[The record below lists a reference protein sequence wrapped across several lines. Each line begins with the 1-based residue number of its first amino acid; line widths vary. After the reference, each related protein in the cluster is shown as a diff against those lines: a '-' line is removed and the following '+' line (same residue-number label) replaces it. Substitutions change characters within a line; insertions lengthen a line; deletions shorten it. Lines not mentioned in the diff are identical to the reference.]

1 MADVMTRRLMC
12 RGAPNLGWELRL
24 GGEVVVNSRD
34 CSGIGN
40 VDEKG
45 VVVVVTREGGGGGD
59 KGLEAP
65 GMPPDARDHV
75 RR

>member
-1 MADVMTRRLMC
+1 MTDFMTWWLMC
-12 RGAPNLGWELRL
+12 RGAQNLGWKLRL

-45 VVVVVTREGGGGGD
+45 VVVVVTREGGWWW
-59 KGLEAP
+59 
-65 GMPPDARDHV
+65 
-75 RR
+75 